1 MEHICFEA
9 QLCSEIL
16 IFKEISNIDILIIL
30 CLGTSLDMVFVYALY
45 RVDILIHAC
54 AQKGD
59 FEKCSY
65 WLDYMMKQG
74 QSEGFLQTGYFP
86 KHASSI

>member
-30 CLGTSLDMVFVYALY
+30 CLGTSLTILPMWLQLLKALMSAQAGLTGIGRRFVG
-45 RVDILIHAC
+45 C
-54 AQKGD
+54 AAANPG
-59 FEKCSY
+59 
-65 WLDYMMKQG
+65 
-74 QSEGFLQTGYFP
+74 
-86 KHASSI
+86 HNR